1 MYRFIYASAILLF
14 IAQFSTSALAG
25 SEYQPSMEALGPAVS
40 EEMLSENRG
49 GYTQIINTNNLN
61 AQLYNNQANYNITG
75 TNTVNGGS
83 FANSSGFA
91 TIIQNSGNNV
101 IIQNATILNLKLQ

>member
-1 MYRFIYASAILLF
+1 MYRLIYASALLIF
-14 IAQFSTSALAG
+14 GFAFSANAEQ
-25 SEYQPSMEALGPAVS
+25 EYPSSTLGLAVS
-40 EEMLSENRG
+40 EQALSENRG
-49 GYTQIINTNNLN
+49 GYEQLNTNNLN
-61 AQLYNNQANYNITG
+61 AQLYNNQASYNITG

-91 TIIQNSGNNV
+91 TVIQNSGNNV

>member
-1 MYRFIYASAILLF
+1 MYLF
-14 IAQFSTSALAG
+14 IRVSAMFLLSMPFLESTFADQENLS
-25 SEYQPSMEALGPAVS
+25 SMQILGAAVS
-40 EEMLSENRG
+40 EQTLSDNRG

-61 AQLYNNQANYNITG
+61 AELYNNQANNNITG
-75 TNTVNGGS
+75 TNIVNGGS

>member
-1 MYRFIYASAILLF
+1 MYRFIHASALLGLS
-14 IAQFSTSALAG
+14 ISINALADQG
-25 SEYQPSMEALGPAVS
+25 PPILGMAVS
-40 EEMLSENRG
+40 EQTLSENRG
-49 GYTQIINTNNLN
+49 GYEQLNTNNLN
-61 AQLYNNQANYNITG
+61 AQLYNNQASYNITG

-91 TIIQNSGNNV
+91 TVIQNSGNNV